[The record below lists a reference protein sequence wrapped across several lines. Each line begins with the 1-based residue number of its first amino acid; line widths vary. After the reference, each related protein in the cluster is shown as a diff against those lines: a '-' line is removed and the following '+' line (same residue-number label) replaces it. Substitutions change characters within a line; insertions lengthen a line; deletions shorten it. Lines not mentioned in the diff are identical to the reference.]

1 MTFIN
6 RNMVYKPTFSR
17 EELKEKF
24 SHLQKLNYNQFRWW
38 RMYDVKKKPL
48 AAHYPLRT
56 RIANGDYDFS
66 HYWYQAA
73 WVEHDINDL
82 KIECGDDDG
91 LFTQKV
97 QVLSA
102 RRKRLYEDYEKD
114 EAWKLQD
121 LVKEFASNFHIT
133 KDEVRLEMEEFNGT
147 LTELYDHIS
156 IHPKYKLKH
165 IKASRINFTKDG
177 IVMKKRGRPKKEIA

>member
-1 MTFIN
+1 MAKGRTSDYAKIPISIVFATSN
-6 RNMVYKPTFSR
+6 RSNSKIKIKT
-17 EELKEKF
+17 
-24 SHLQKLNYNQFRWW
+24 
-38 RMYDVKKKPL
+38 VKN
-48 AAHYPLRT
+48 R
-56 RIANGDYDFS
+56 NGDYDFS

-82 KIECGDDDG
+82 EIKCKDDAG
-91 LFTQKV
+91 LFSEKV

-121 LVKEFASNFHIT
+121 IIKEFSNNFHIT
-133 KDEVRLEMEEFNGT
+133 KDEAGLEMEEFGGT

-156 IHPKYKLKH
+156 TNPKYKLKQN
-165 IKASRINFTKDG
+165 KTSRIHFTKDG
-177 IVMKKRGRPKKEIA
+177 RIMKKRGRPKKIAI

>member
-1 MTFIN
+1 
-6 RNMVYKPTFSR
+6 MVYKPTFTR

-38 RMYDVKKKPL
+38 RLYDVKKKPL
-48 AAHYPLRT
+48 DARSPLRN

-82 KIECGDDDG
+82 EIECKDDAG
-91 LFTQKV
+91 LFSEKV

-114 EAWKLQD
+114 EKWKLDD
-121 LVKEFASNFHIT
+121 LVKEFSRNFHIT
-133 KDEVRLEMEEFNGT
+133 KDEAKLEMEEFGGT
-147 LTELYDHIS
+147 LTELYDYIS
-156 IHPKYKLKH
+156 THSKYKLKAG
-165 IKASRINFTKDG
+165 KTPRVVF
-177 IVMKKRGRPKKEIA
+177 KKRGRPKKIAI

>member
-1 MTFIN
+1 MIVIN
-6 RNMVYKPTFSR
+6 RNMVYKITFTR
-17 EELKEKF
+17 EQLKEKF

-48 AAHYPLRT
+48 DARSPLRD

-82 KIECGDDDG
+82 AIECKDDAG
-91 LFTQKV
+91 LFSEKV

-114 EAWKLQD
+114 EKWKLDD
-121 LVKEFASNFHIT
+121 LVKEFSRNFHIT
-133 KDEVRLEMEEFNGT
+133 KDEAGLEMEEFGGT
-147 LTELYDHIS
+147 LLELYDYIS
-156 IHPKYKLKH
+156 THSKYKLKAN
-165 IKASRINFTKDG
+165 KAPRVTF
-177 IVMKKRGRPKKEIA
+177 KKRGRPKKIAV

>member
-1 MTFIN
+1 
-6 RNMVYKPTFSR
+6 MVYKPAFSR
-17 EELKEKF
+17 KELKEKF

-48 AAHYPLRT
+48 AAYCSLRD

-82 KIECGDDDG
+82 AIECKDDAG
-91 LFTQKV
+91 LFSEKV

-114 EAWKLQD
+114 EKWKLDD
-121 LVKEFASNFHIT
+121 LVKEFSRNFHIT
-133 KDEVRLEMEEFNGT
+133 KDEAMLEMEKFSGT
-147 LTELYDHIS
+147 LLELHDYIS
-156 IHPKYKLKH
+156 THSKYKL
-165 IKASRINFTKDG
+165 
-177 IVMKKRGRPKKEIA
+177 

>member
-1 MTFIN
+1 MTFIRN
-6 RNMVYKPTFSR
+6 NMVYKPTFTR
-17 EELKEKF
+17 EELEEKF

-48 AAHYPLRT
+48 AAHCSLRD

-82 KIECGDDDG
+82 AIECKDDAG
-91 LFTQKV
+91 LFSEKV

-114 EAWKLQD
+114 EKWKLDD
-121 LVKEFASNFHIT
+121 LVKEFSRNFHIT
-133 KDEVRLEMEEFNGT
+133 KDEAGLEMEEFGGT
-147 LTELYDHIS
+147 LLELYDYIS
-156 IHPKYKLKH
+156 THPKYKLKAN
-165 IKASRINFTKDG
+165 KAPRVTF
-177 IVMKKRGRPKKEIA
+177 KKRGRPKKIAV

>member
-1 MTFIN
+1 
-6 RNMVYKPTFSR
+6 MVYKPTFTR

-38 RMYDVKKKPL
+38 RLYDVKKKPL
-48 AAHYPLRT
+48 DARSPLRN

-82 KIECGDDDG
+82 EIECKDDAG
-91 LFTQKV
+91 LFSEKV

-114 EAWKLQD
+114 EKWKLDD
-121 LVKEFASNFHIT
+121 LVKEFSRNFHIT
-133 KDEVRLEMEEFNGT
+133 KDEAKLEMEEFGGT
-147 LTELYDHIS
+147 LTELYDYIS
-156 IHPKYKLKH
+156 THSKYKLKAG
-165 IKASRINFTKDG
+165 KTPRVVF
-177 IVMKKRGRPKKEIA
+177 KKRGRPKKIVV

>member
-1 MTFIN
+1 
-6 RNMVYKPTFSR
+6 MVYNPTFSR
-17 EELKEKF
+17 KELKEKF

-48 AAHYPLRT
+48 DACQPLRA

-82 KIECGDDDG
+82 AIECKDDAG
-91 LFTQKV
+91 LFSEKV

-114 EAWKLQD
+114 EKWKLDD
-121 LVKEFASNFHIT
+121 LVKEFSRNFHIT
-133 KDEVRLEMEEFNGT
+133 KDEAMLEMEEFSGT
-147 LTELYDHIS
+147 LLELYDYISTHI
-156 IHPKYKLKH
+156 KYKLKGNEAPKV
-165 IKASRINFTKDG
+165 IF
-177 IVMKKRGRPKKEIA
+177 KKRGRPKKIVA

>member
-1 MTFIN
+1 
-6 RNMVYKPTFSR
+6 MVYKITFTR
-17 EELKEKF
+17 EELEEKF

-48 AAHYPLRT
+48 AAYCSLRD

-82 KIECGDDDG
+82 AIKCKDDAG
-91 LFTQKV
+91 LFSEKV

-114 EAWKLQD
+114 D
-121 LVKEFASNFHIT
+121 PEFQSLMT
-133 KDEVRLEMEEFNGT
+133 ELNGT
-147 LTELYDHIS
+147 TDPAKRSSMLKKAQRIISDDYVNGYLFELAFTTVANAKVRGLWKNAPTQATDLTGVSWAD
-156 IHPKYKLKH
+156 
-165 IKASRINFTKDG
+165 
-177 IVMKKRGRPKKEIA
+177 

>member
-1 MTFIN
+1 
-6 RNMVYKPTFSR
+6 MVYKPTFTR
-17 EELKEKF
+17 EELEEKF

-48 AAHYPLRT
+48 AAHFPFRN

-82 KIECGDDDG
+82 SIECKDDAG
-91 LFTQKV
+91 LFSEKV

-114 EAWKLQD
+114 EKWKLDD
-121 LVKEFASNFHIT
+121 LVKEFSRNFHIT
-133 KDEVRLEMEEFNGT
+133 KDEAGLEMEGFNGT
-147 LTELYDHIS
+147 LTELYDYIS
-156 IHPKYKLKH
+156 THPKYKLKAG
-165 IKASRINFTKDG
+165 KTPRVTF
-177 IVMKKRGRPKKEIA
+177 KKRGRPKKIAV

>member
-1 MTFIN
+1 
-6 RNMVYKPTFSR
+6 MVYKPTFTR

-48 AAHYPLRT
+48 AAHFPFRD

-82 KIECGDDDG
+82 AIECKDDAG
-91 LFTQKV
+91 LFSEKV

-114 EAWKLQD
+114 EKWKLDD
-121 LVKEFASNFHIT
+121 LVKEFSRNFHIT
-133 KDEVRLEMEEFNGT
+133 KDEAMLEMEEFGGT
-147 LTELYDHIS
+147 LLELYDYIS
-156 IHPKYKLKH
+156 THSKYKLKAN
-165 IKASRINFTKDG
+165 KAPRVTF
-177 IVMKKRGRPKKEIA
+177 KKRGRPKKIAI

>member
-1 MTFIN
+1 MIVIN
-6 RNMVYKPTFSR
+6 RNMVYKITFTR
-17 EELKEKF
+17 EQLKEKF

-48 AAHYPLRT
+48 DARSPLRD

-82 KIECGDDDG
+82 AIECKDDAG
-91 LFTQKV
+91 LFSEKV

-114 EAWKLQD
+114 EKWKLEYI
-121 LVKEFASNFHIT
+121 VKEFSSNFHIT
-133 KDEVRLEMEEFNGT
+133 KDKVKLEMEEFGGT
-147 LTELYDHIS
+147 LLELYDYIS
-156 IHPKYKLKH
+156 THPKYKLKAN
-165 IKASRINFTKDG
+165 KVPRLSFTKDG
-177 IVMKKRGRPKKEIA
+177 GIIKKEVDLKK

>member
-1 MTFIN
+1 
-6 RNMVYKPTFSR
+6 MVYKPTFTR

-38 RMYDVKKKPL
+38 RLYDVKKKPL
-48 AAHYPLRT
+48 AAHFPLRD
-56 RIANGDYDFS
+56 RIENGDYDFS

-82 KIECGDDDG
+82 SIECKDDAG
-91 LFTQKV
+91 LFSEKV

-114 EAWKLQD
+114 EKWKLDD
-121 LVKEFASNFHIT
+121 LVKEFSRNFHIT
-133 KDEVRLEMEEFNGT
+133 KDEAGLEMEEFGGT
-147 LTELYDHIS
+147 LTELYDYIS
-156 IHPKYKLKH
+156 THSKYKLKAG
-165 IKASRINFTKDG
+165 KTPRVVF
-177 IVMKKRGRPKKEIA
+177 KKRGRPKKIAI

>member
-6 RNMVYKPTFSR
+6 KNMVYNPTFSR

-38 RMYDVKKKPL
+38 RMYDVKKKSL
-48 AAHYPLRT
+48 AAHFPLRD
-56 RIANGDYDFS
+56 RIENGDYDFS

-82 KIECGDDDG
+82 EIECKDDAG
-91 LFTQKV
+91 LFSEKV

-114 EAWKLQD
+114 EKWKLDD
-121 LVKEFASNFHIT
+121 LVKEFSRNFHIT
-133 KDEVRLEMEEFNGT
+133 KDEAGLEMEEFGGT
-147 LTELYDHIS
+147 LLELYDYIS
-156 IHPKYKLKH
+156 THSKYKLKAN
-165 IKASRINFTKDG
+165 KAPRVTF
-177 IVMKKRGRPKKEIA
+177 KKRGRPKKIAV

>member
-1 MTFIN
+1 
-6 RNMVYKPTFSR
+6 MVYKPTFTR

-38 RMYDVKKKPL
+38 RLYDVKKKPL
-48 AAHYPLRT
+48 AAHFPLRNH
-56 RIANGDYDFS
+56 IENGDYDFS

-82 KIECGDDDG
+82 SIECKDDAG
-91 LFTQKV
+91 LFSEKV

-114 EAWKLQD
+114 EKWKLDD
-121 LVKEFASNFHIT
+121 LVKEFSRNFHIT
-133 KDEVRLEMEEFNGT
+133 KDEAGLEMEEFGGT
-147 LTELYDHIS
+147 LLELYDYIS
-156 IHPKYKLKH
+156 THPKYKLKAN
-165 IKASRINFTKDG
+165 KAPRVTF
-177 IVMKKRGRPKKEIA
+177 KKRGRPKKVVV